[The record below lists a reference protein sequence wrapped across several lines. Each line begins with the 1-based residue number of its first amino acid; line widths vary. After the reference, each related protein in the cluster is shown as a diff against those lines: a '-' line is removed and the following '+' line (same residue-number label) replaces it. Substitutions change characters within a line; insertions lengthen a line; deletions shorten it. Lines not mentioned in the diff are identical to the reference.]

1 MVYFYSALF
10 PFVFVYGFIILTIQY
25 YVDRFS
31 LFRLWGWTSQLGSE
45 LANFSRKYMFLGC
58 LAVYALMSSFVFA
71 QFPYDNVCDPP
82 DATSGFSGTYAGVT
96 LGNGERLVN
105 EGNDREGI
113 VVVAQ
118 DTAVAFCKYSL
129 GLLHGFVGFSHY
141 SCMVFLHCRR
151 PEQRS
156 FRRSLVSSHKAGA
169 G

>member
-1 MVYFYSALF
+1 MPSRWPDGRFSPCLFSDCLQQDLAKILFVVFFYSALY

-71 QFPYDNVCDPP
+71 QFPYDNVCDPS
-82 DATSGFSGTYAGVT
+82 DAATGFSGTYEGVI
-96 LGNGERLVN
+96 LGNGQALN
-105 EGNDREGI
+105 EGTAREGR

-118 DTAVAFCKYSL
+118 DTAVAFCK
-129 GLLHGFVGFSHY
+129 
-141 SCMVFLHCRR
+141 
-151 PEQRS
+151 S
-156 FRRSLVSSHKAGA
+156 F
-169 G
+169 